1 MSRSVCFVHIDRLF
15 FLESFHG
22 GIRGSIPLRVTK
34 HGRLA
39 QLGERLD
46 HTQEVAGSSPAS
58 PTIPSRPLVSDQ
70 SGLAG

>member
-34 HGRLA
+34 RGRLG
-39 QLGERLD
+39 QLGERMHYKQD
-46 HTQEVAGSSPAS
+46 VGGSIPSSP
-58 PTIPSRPLVSDQ
+58 TKLRK
-70 SGLAG
+70 